1 MKKTV
6 ITLLS
11 TLFML
16 SGCQSEQQFDQQNT
30 SITIEIS
37 IDMSK
42 LRNKYQDQLRTIPN
56 LITLHN
62 NVTNKTYSV
71 TSSCPVYQKKCTVS
85 ENVTFPS
92 TYDIEV
98 SSVEGY
104 DELISWKVINHNG
117 EEVIAAM
124 APNAAPYNGTF
135 SL

>member
-1 MKKTV
+1 
-6 ITLLS
+6 
-11 TLFML
+11 ML

-37 IDMSK
+37 IDTSK
-42 LRNKYQDQLRTIPN
+42 LSNKYQDQLRTIPN
-56 LITLHN
+56 MITLHN

-71 TSSCPVYQKKCTVS
+71 TTECADFYSQCTVS
-85 ENVTFPS
+85 KNVTFPA
-92 TYDIEV
+92 TYDIKV
-98 SSVEGY
+98 GSVDFY

>member
-6 ITLLS
+6 IMLLS

-37 IDMSK
+37 IDTSK
-42 LRNKYQDQLRTIPN
+42 LSNKYQDQLRTIPN
-56 LITLHN
+56 MITLHN

-71 TSSCPVYQKKCTVS
+71 TTECADFYSQCTVS
-85 ENVTFPS
+85 KNVTFPA
-92 TYDIEV
+92 TYDIKV
-98 SSVEGY
+98 GSVDFY

>member
-1 MKKTV
+1 M
-6 ITLLS
+6 LLS

-37 IDMSK
+37 IDTSK
-42 LRNKYQDQLRTIPN
+42 LSNKYQDQLRTIPN
-56 LITLHN
+56 MITLHN

-71 TSSCPVYQKKCTVS
+71 TTECADFYSQCTVS
-85 ENVTFPS
+85 KNVTFPA
-92 TYDIEV
+92 TYDIKV
-98 SSVEGY
+98 GSVDFY

>member
-16 SGCQSEQQFDQQNT
+16 SGCHSEQQFDQQNT
-30 SITIEIS
+30 SITIE
-37 IDMSK
+37 MSK
-42 LRNKYQDQLRTIPN
+42 LSNKYQDQLRTIPHM
-56 LITLHN
+56 ITLHN
-62 NVTNKTYSV
+62 NVTNKTYYV
-71 TSSCPVYQKKCTVS
+71 TTKCPDFNSQCTVS
-85 ENVTFPS
+85 KNVTFPA
-92 TYDIEV
+92 TYDIKV
-98 SSVEGY
+98 GSVDFY

>member
-6 ITLLS
+6 IMLLS

-37 IDMSK
+37 IDTSK
-42 LRNKYQDQLRTIPN
+42 LSNKYQDQLRTIPN
-56 LITLHN
+56 IITLHN

-71 TSSCPVYQKKCTVS
+71 TTECADFYSQCTVS
-85 ENVTFPS
+85 KNVTFPA

-98 SSVEGY
+98 SRVEGY
-104 DELISWKVINHNG
+104 DKLISWKVINHNG
-117 EEVIAAM
+117 EEVIAAN